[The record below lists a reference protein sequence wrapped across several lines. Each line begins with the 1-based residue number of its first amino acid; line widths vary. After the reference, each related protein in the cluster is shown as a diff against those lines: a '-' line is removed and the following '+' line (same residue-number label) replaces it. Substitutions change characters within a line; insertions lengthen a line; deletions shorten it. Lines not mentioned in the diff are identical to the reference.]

1 MKKKISKAKEPTL
14 TDVLQSIKNLST
26 TQNKSDHSLS
36 QSIDNLAIATKNGFD
51 EMHEFRDEMLDFKKE
66 TSLTLFNVDIKL
78 KDVDDRLREIEKSTG
93 SPLRMAR

>member
-1 MKKKISKAKEPTL
+1 
-14 TDVLQSIKNLST
+14 
-26 TQNKSDHSLS
+26 
-36 QSIDNLAIATKNGFD
+36 
-51 EMHEFRDEMLDFKKE
+51 MHEFRDEMLDFKKE